1 MIAKLHLY
9 VQKRKVRFRLMETH
23 FLIPMMVR
31 KKRMF
36 IKDFIG
42 REELL

>member
-1 MIAKLHLY
+1 MIASSHLY
-9 VQKRKVRFRLMETH
+9 VQKRKVRFRLMGTH
-23 FLIPMMVR
+23 FLIAIMVR
-31 KKRMF
+31 KKKMF